1 MRPNPYRRE
10 TSNPPGAGLGAHS
23 RASPRHIKIERK
35 DNGFG
40 FTLRHFI
47 VYPSEDGSDGG
58 PPIQECENIVTF
70 VFDFFFFL
78 FPRLEFIL
86 SLNET
91 CFSQQFAGADGYYF
105 C

>member
-1 MRPNPYRRE
+1 MSSLSGMRPNPYRRE

-70 VFDFFFFL
+70 VFDFFSF
-78 FPRLEFIL
+78 
-86 SLNET
+86 
-91 CFSQQFAGADGYYF
+91 YF
-105 C
+105 HDWNSFYH

>member
-1 MRPNPYRRE
+1 MRLSRSRSGRRMSSLSGMRPNPYRRE

-70 VFDFFFFL
+70 VF
-78 FPRLEFIL
+78 EFSI
-86 SLNET
+86 ST
-91 CFSQQFAGADGYYF
+91 IGIHFITK
-105 C
+105 